1 MSWLFQLRC
10 ALGMNNGNLLR
21 KKEMDFFISD
31 FFFIFFYFFPNL
43 LFHFLGSLQVVIHDA
58 PDVLEID
65 GRDVVVQ

>member
-1 MSWLFQLRC
+1 MATFCEKKKWIFLFP
-10 ALGMNNGNLLR
+10 
-21 KKEMDFFISD
+21 
-31 FFFIFFYFFPNL
+31 IFFYFFLFFPNL